1 MCSNWHWVSQSVVI
15 LVLVVSLRQ
24 KQPLLSKL
32 LRIYKMYI
40 ENDVAGSC
48 PNKCCGDCLYGQA
61 YALVWCPAEFGVSLY
76 DGFHINLT
84 IGVC

>member
-1 MCSNWHWVSQSVVI
+1 
-15 LVLVVSLRQ
+15 
-24 KQPLLSKL
+24 
-32 LRIYKMYI
+32 MYI